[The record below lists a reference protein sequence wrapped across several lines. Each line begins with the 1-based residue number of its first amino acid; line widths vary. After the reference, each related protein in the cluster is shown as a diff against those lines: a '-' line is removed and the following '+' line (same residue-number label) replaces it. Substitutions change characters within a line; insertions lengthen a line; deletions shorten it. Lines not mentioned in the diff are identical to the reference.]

1 MKFQFTAIQ
10 SDGKVVEGETEASS
24 GGDVLGQLAAKG
36 LRPISI
42 KQLSTMFRARRGV
55 FGGSINAQDQIFITR
70 YLALMLKVGTDLF
83 RAIDILIEDF
93 DKAEVKALLIEMR
106 SNLEKGVP
114 FYITFANHPKS
125 FSPVF
130 INMIKSGEQSGS
142 LDTVLQNL
150 STSLEKN
157 EQLKSKIKGALI
169 YPIILLTASFLILTL
184 LVTFALPK
192 LSEVFNDN
200 DSFKEIPTFSRV
212 VFAVGDFMGQ
222 YSIVVLGS
230 LAFFIISIV
239 VSFYSSL
246 SFRKVVLRFVKKLP
260 VVKKVAHRVGIQ
272 RFASVLAQLMKA
284 GLPII
289 DALELTADSVGD
301 DDIKAALH
309 RISREGIT
317 KGATIGESFKRETAF
332 PRVVTNLIAISEKS
346 GHIDDVLETI
356 SRFYEGEIDESLK
369 ALVSFIEPALLIGI
383 GFIVA
388 TIALSI
394 IVPIY
399 QLVGTI

>member
-10 SDGKVVEGETEASS
+10 TDGKVIEGETEA
-24 GGDVLGQLAAKG
+24 GTPGDVLEQLGAKG

-42 KQLSTMFRARRGV
+42 RPISTMFQVRRSV

-106 SNLEKGVP
+106 TNLEKGVP
-114 FYITFANHPKS
+114 FYITFANHPKA

-130 INMIKSGEQSGS
+130 VNMVKSGEQSGN
-142 LDTVLQNL
+142 LDTVLENL
-150 STSLEKN
+150 SVSLEKN
-157 EQLKSKIKGALI
+157 EALKSKIKGALI
-169 YPIILLTASFLILTL
+169 YPAILLVASLIILLG
-184 LVTFALPK
+184 LVSFALPK
-192 LSEVFNDN
+192 LSEVFSSGNFN
-200 DSFKEIPTFSRV
+200 PPTFSRV
-212 VFAVGDFMGQ
+212 VFAVG
-222 YSIVVLGS
+222 
-230 LAFFIISIV
+230 AFFGKYDVIILSSIAIFAITIIV
-239 VSFYSSL
+239 FFKASVT
-246 SFRKVVLRFVKKLP
+246 FRKVMLRFLKKLP
-260 VVKKVAHRVGIQ
+260 VVKKVAHRIGIQ

-301 DDIKAALH
+301 DDIRASLL

-317 KGATIGESFKRETAF
+317 KGTTIGDSFKRETAF

-346 GHIDDVLETI
+346 GHIDDVLDTI
-356 SRFYEGEIDESLK
+356 ARFYEVEIDESLK
-369 ALVSFIEPALLIGI
+369 TLVAFIEPVMLIGI
-383 GFIVA
+383 GGIVA
-388 TIALSI
+388 TIALAI

-399 QLVGTI
+399 QLVGQI